1 MLAYGTSQIPSP
13 KAHPALAICDGLDA
27 PSQERLFCLTE
38 TQKIRAKQA
47 VFYEGDSCSHL
58 FEVIEGVVGLYK
70 LTPDGRRQIIGFAYP
85 GQLLGTGFHPTHAYT
100 AEAISDAKLCR
111 YPRAKLEMII
121 EEIPG
126 LGNRLLAMTA
136 SALSAAHDQMLLLGR
151 KTAIEKVASFV
162 LHLSE
167 MNEERGDDPET
178 VFLPMTRGD
187 IADYLGLAV
196 ETVSRVITKLR
207 GVGIIDLHHS
217 NHVRLRDMDRLMDL
231 AEGDEPAFTV

>member
-1 MLAYGTSQIPSP
+1 MLAYGTTQVSLP

-27 PSQERLFCLTE
+27 PSQERLFCMTE
-38 TQKIRAKQA
+38 TQDVSAKQTI
-47 VFYEGDSCSHL
+47 FCEGDSCNHL

-100 AEAISDAKLCR
+100 AEAISDARLCR
-111 YPRAKLEMII
+111 YPRAKLEMIL
-121 EEIPG
+121 EEMPG

-162 LHLSE
+162 LRLSE
-167 MNEERGDDPET
+167 MNERNGGDPET
-178 VFLPMTRGD
+178 VFLPMMRGD
-187 IADYLGLAV
+187 IADFLGLAV
-196 ETVSRVITKLR
+196 ETVSRVITQLR
-207 GVGIIDLHHS
+207 TMGVIDLHHN
-217 NHVRLRDMDRLMDL
+217 NHVRLRDMDRLRDL
-231 AEGDEPAFTV
+231 AEGDEPAFTI

>member
-1 MLAYGTSQIPSP
+1 MLAYGTTQVSLPN
-13 KAHPALAICDGLDA
+13 AHPALAICDGLDA

-38 TQKIRAKQA
+38 TQDVSAKQSI
-47 VFYEGDSCSHL
+47 FYEGDSCNHL

-85 GQLLGTGFHPTHAYT
+85 GQLLGTGFHPIHAYT
-100 AEAISDAKLCR
+100 AEAISDARLCR

-151 KTAIEKVASFV
+151 KTAIEKIASFV

-167 MNEERGDDPET
+167 MNEEHGGDPET

-196 ETVSRVITKLR
+196 ETVSRVITQLR
-207 GVGIIDLHHS
+207 AMGIIDLHHA
-217 NHVRLRDMDRLMDL
+217 NHIRLCDMDRLMDL
-231 AEGDEPAFTV
+231 AEGDEPAFTI